1 MTHATPNASG
11 ARIVGMGTALPDRI
25 LTNAELAKMVDTS
38 DEWITER
45 TGIKSRH
52 LGGTTAGLA
61 AEAGAAALMDAG
73 IDPSGIDMLVLAT
86 TTPDRAVPAT
96 SSTVQE
102 MLGLDCGAMDVNAAC
117 SGFVYSLVTGHG
129 FIAMGHERVLV
140 IGAEVLE
147 RIIDW
152 TDRAT
157 CILFANGAGAAVIE
171 RSEKGSDLLGWHV
184 SSDGAMEDHLYCEHG
199 ETIHMAGQKV
209 FKKAVLVMEESAR
222 QSMKQA
228 NLTPDDIDLVVPHQ
242 ANVRIV
248 ETSCKRLGIPF
259 EKTSMVIH
267 RTGNTSS
274 ASIPLALDDAV
285 RKGRIKEG
293 DNVLLVGFGA
303 GMTSASA
310 VLRWSGEPGRR
321 A

>member
-1 MTHATPNASG
+1 MTLTTPGASG
-11 ARIVGMGTALPDRI
+11 ARIVGMGTALPDQI
-25 LTNAELAKMVDTS
+25 LTNAELATMVDTT

-45 TGIKSRH
+45 TGIKQRH
-52 LGGTTAGLA
+52 VGGDTAGLA
-61 AEAGAAALMDAG
+61 AEAGAAALADAG
-73 IDPSGIDMLVLAT
+73 IDASSIDMLVLAT
-86 TTPDRAVPAT
+86 ATPDRPVPAT
-96 SSTVQE
+96 SATVQE
-102 MLGLDCGAMDVNAAC
+102 LMGMDCGAMDVNAAC
-117 SGFVYSLVTGHG
+117 SGFVYSLVAAHG
-129 FIAMGHERVLV
+129 FVAMGHERILV
-140 IGAEVLE
+140 VGAETLS
-147 RIIDW
+147 RIVDW

-171 RSEKGSDLLGWHV
+171 RSEHGSDLLGWHV
-184 SSDGAMEDHLYCEHG
+184 SSDGTMEEHLYCEHG
-199 ETIHMAGQKV
+199 GTIVMAGQKV

-228 NLTPDDIDLVVPHQ
+228 GLTADDIDLVVPHQ

-274 ASIPLALDDAV
+274 ASIPLALDDAI
-285 RKGRIKEG
+285 RKGRISKG
-293 DNVLLVGFGA
+293 DHVLLVGFGA

-310 VLRWSGEPGRR
+310 VIRWSGLPGNT